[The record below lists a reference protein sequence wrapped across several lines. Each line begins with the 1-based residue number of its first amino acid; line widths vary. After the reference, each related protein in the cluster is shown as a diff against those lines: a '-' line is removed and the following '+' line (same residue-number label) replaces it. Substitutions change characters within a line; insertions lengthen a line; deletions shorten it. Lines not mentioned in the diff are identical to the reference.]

1 MMLTGANRAPAT
13 LAGAAIAGILLWV
26 AAAHIDRG
34 TTGGYWAAYGI
45 IAGAGAVI
53 GLSQLRGGGGHPPAM
68 LLFGFLPV
76 LIAAGWVIVGMQ
88 PHPNWTSTHVMRWS
102 GDIGIRDLVDTLATW
117 LGVLAFGIGFT
128 FAAAL
133 EPFSRSRQAPTRPAT
148 VDRTAANEPTTAE
161 RRELAR
167 EREGEPTAIRHR
179 PVGSVT
185 GDRHEN
191 RSQM

>member
-13 LAGAAIAGILLWV
+13 LAGAAIAGFLLWL

-45 IAGAGAVI
+45 VAGAGAVM
-53 GLSQLRGGGGHPPAM
+53 GLSQLRGDGGHPPAM
-68 LLFGFLPV
+68 LLLGFLPV
-76 LIAAGWVIVGMQ
+76 LIAAGWVLVGMQ

-102 GDIGIRDLVDTLATW
+102 GDIGIGDVVHSLATW

-133 EPFSRSRQAPTRPAT
+133 EPFGRRAARRRVRTVGRPAE
-148 VDRTAANEPTTAE
+148 DEPTTAE

-167 EREGEPTAIRHR
+167 ESEGAPTEVRQR

-191 RSQM
+191 RSQT